1 MASRE
6 EVLGIIERL
15 RQDPALADE
24 LRSVLLTEAL
34 LSLPER
40 FAAFVSEVR
49 AFVDATDR
57 RLGGLE
63 SEVALVRQDVNVL
76 KEDVS
81 ILKEDVSILKEDVNV
96 LKKDVKVLSGDVG
109 MLKGGH
115 FESLWLRHAAA
126 YMMRHGFFAAS
137 SVRQS
142 VLLEAAQE
150 AMGTGAL
157 AVDQIEDLLEADAVL
172 VAKQGRNG
180 PAVYLVCEV
189 ASRLHSDDIRRAARR
204 AEIAVLLDGT
214 PSVAVAAGASI
225 DDDAAAL
232 ADQEG
237 VAVVIPTS
245 WRRAE

>member
-49 AFVDATDR
+49 AFVDATNR

-63 SEVALVRQDVNVL
+63 SEVALVKQDVSVL
-76 KEDVS
+76 KQDVS
-81 ILKEDVSILKEDVNV
+81 VLKQDVSV
-96 LKKDVKVLSGDVG
+96 LKQDVSVLKDDVG

-115 FESLWLRHAAA
+115 FESRWLRHSAG

-137 SVRQS
+137 PVRQS
-142 VLLEAAQE
+142 VLVEAAQE

-157 AVDQIEDLLEADAVL
+157 GVDEIEDLLEADAVL

-189 ASRLHSDDIRRAARR
+189 ASRLHSDDIRRVARR
-204 AEIAVLLDGT
+204 AEIAVRLDGT

-232 ADQEG
+232 ADREG

>member
-6 EVLGIIERL
+6 EVLGIIEGDVAS
-15 RQDPALADE
+15 DP
-24 LRSVLLTEAL
+24 
-34 LSLPER
+34 
-40 FAAFVSEVR
+40 
-49 AFVDATDR
+49 
-57 RLGGLE
+57 E
-63 SEVALVRQDVNVL
+63 SDDYANTIR
-76 KEDVS
+76 
-81 ILKEDVSILKEDVNV
+81 ILKEDLQILKDGV
-96 LKKDVKVLSGDVG
+96 L
-109 MLKGGH
+109 
-115 FESLWLRHAAA
+115 ESRWLRHAAG

-137 SVRQS
+137 PLRQS
-142 VLLEAAQE
+142 ALLEAAQE

-157 AVDQIEDLLEADAVL
+157 EVDEIEDLLEADAVL
-172 VAKQGRNG
+172 VAKQGSNG

-204 AEIAVLLDGT
+204 AEIAVRLDGT

-225 DDDAAAL
+225 DDSAAAL